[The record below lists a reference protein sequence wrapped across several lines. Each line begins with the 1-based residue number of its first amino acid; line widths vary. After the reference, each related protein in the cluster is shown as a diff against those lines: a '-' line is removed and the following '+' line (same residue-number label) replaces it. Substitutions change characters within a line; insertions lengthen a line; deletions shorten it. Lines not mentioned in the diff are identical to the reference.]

1 MIHFIWASLLLGGI
15 GYAAVTG
22 RMEIVTLSMMQA
34 AEEAVVL
41 SFHLIGIMCLWLGLM
56 NLAKQAGL
64 VKVVAFLLAPM
75 MRRIFPGVP
84 DGHPAMGAMVMSIS
98 ANLLGLGNAA
108 TPLGIQAMREL
119 QLLNR
124 KKDSATPDMCT
135 FMAICTTGFTLVPS
149 TAIALRSAAGSQNP
163 AEILGVTLLVSF
175 CSLSVALF
183 VDRICR
189 FFDRRRA

>member
-1 MIHFIWASLLLGGI
+1 MIHFIWASLLLYGI
-15 GYAAVTG
+15 GYAAVAG
-22 RMEIVTLSMMQA
+22 KMEVVTVSMIQA
-34 AEEAVVL
+34 AEEAVAL

-56 NLAKQAGL
+56 NLAKRTGL
-64 VKVVAFLLAPM
+64 VKIIAFLLAPV

-84 DGHPAMGAMVMSIS
+84 DKHPAMGAMVMSIS

-119 QLLNR
+119 QSLNR
-124 KKDSATPDMCT
+124 NKEQATPAMCT

-175 CSLSVALF
+175 SSLLVALL
-183 VDRICR
+183 VDRILR
-189 FFDRRRA
+189 FFYRRKI